1 MTPQHDYLAARK
13 PTKLVVGLVH
23 TAADPGDEFLSRS
36 RPASELCCVTISIPV
51 AQQQLLTLHKKTHS
65 MVIELA
71 SFFFFF
77 FVFFVPKTA
86 NHLLLLPASKN
97 LSARLCESN

>member
-51 AQQQLLTLHKKTHS
+51 AQQQLTLHKKTHS

-71 SFFFFF
+71 SS
-77 FVFFVPKTA
+77 
-86 NHLLLLPASKN
+86 LLLLLLRFLLRAQECKSSSSSSSSCLQK
-97 LSARLCESN
+97 SLCATM